1 MHLQNILFVKV
12 KVWFTVIT
20 VTMTDIDKGSPSY
33 EFENHF
39 CENIE
44 RTGRADNSCRHKF
57 ANPWWDRQMVTQG
70 RFLAIVGIVVVGVT
84 QKPVCHVLWL
94 VIQDWYWSQSA
105 PS

>member
-1 MHLQNILFVKV
+1 
-12 KVWFTVIT
+12 
-20 VTMTDIDKGSPSY
+20 
-33 EFENHF
+33 
-39 CENIE
+39 
-44 RTGRADNSCRHKF
+44 
-57 ANPWWDRQMVTQG
+57 MVTQG